1 MSVDFPRISNTF
13 GVANAKIAL
22 SAVAQRL
29 PGLPRRFIRIRE
41 LTLTTNG
48 AQSRPAKCV
57 HSSVGLENVARTG
70 EAAIALNAQLSTLSA
85 PRSALRVALLTGG
98 GDKPYAMGLAAAL
111 TSQDISLDFIGSD
124 DLSVPEL
131 LNNPRVKFLNL
142 RGDQSSEQGLP
153 AKVLRILSYYTKLI
167 LYAATAEPK
176 VFHILWN
183 NRFQLFDRTLLMLY
197 YKLLGK
203 TIAFT
208 AHNVNAG
215 KRDSNDSWLNRLSL
229 KIQYDLSD
237 HIFVHAN
244 GMKSELVA
252 DFGIPEDKVSVIP
265 FGINNTVP
273 NTALTPVEAKQLLG
287 LTANDKCLL
296 FFGNIAP
303 YKGLEYLVAAFSELL
318 RKDHTYRLL
327 IVGKPKGP
335 ESYWNQIRRAL
346 ASGGIGD
353 RLIEVIE
360 YVPDE
365 TTEIYFK
372 AADVLILPYAH
383 VFQSGVLFLGYSFGL
398 PAIAADVGNLKE
410 EIIGGETGFVFE
422 PRDSSDLASKIEDY
436 FKSELFHN
444 LETRRA
450 EIKDY
455 ANERYSWDK
464 VVAITTAVYSRLL
477 GSGF

>member
-1 MSVDFPRISNTF
+1 
-13 GVANAKIAL
+13 
-22 SAVAQRL
+22 
-29 PGLPRRFIRIRE
+29 
-41 LTLTTNG
+41 
-48 AQSRPAKCV
+48 
-57 HSSVGLENVARTG
+57 
-70 EAAIALNAQLSTLSA
+70 
-85 PRSALRVALLTGG
+85 VALLTGG

-131 LNNPRVKFLNL
+131 LDDPRVNFLNL
-142 RGDQSSEQGLP
+142 RGDQRPEVSPL
-153 AKVLRILSYYTKLI
+153 AKVVRVLSYYAKLI
-167 LYAATAEPK
+167 VYAATARPK
-176 VFHILWN
+176 LFHILWN
-183 NRFQLFDRTLLMLY
+183 NKFQIFDRTLLMLY
-197 YKLLGK
+197 YKFLGK
-203 TIAFT
+203 KIAFT

-215 KRDSNDSWLNRLSL
+215 KRDSNDSWLSRLSL

-237 HIFVHAN
+237 HIFVHTN

-252 DFGIPEDKVSVIP
+252 DFGMPDGKVSVIP

-318 RKDHTYRLL
+318 RQDGDYRLL

-335 ESYWNQIRRAL
+335 ESYWNQVRRAL
-346 ASGGIGD
+346 ARGGIGD
-353 RLIEVIE
+353 RVIEIIE

-410 EIIGGETGFVFE
+410 EIIEGETGFVFE
-422 PRDSSDLASKIEDY
+422 PRNSSDLARKIEEY
-436 FKSELFHN
+436 FKSELFQN

-450 EIKDY
+450 QIKKY
-455 ANERYSWDK
+455 ANEQYSWST
-464 VVAITTAVYSRLL
+464 VAAITTAVYSNLL
-477 GSGF
+477 LSR